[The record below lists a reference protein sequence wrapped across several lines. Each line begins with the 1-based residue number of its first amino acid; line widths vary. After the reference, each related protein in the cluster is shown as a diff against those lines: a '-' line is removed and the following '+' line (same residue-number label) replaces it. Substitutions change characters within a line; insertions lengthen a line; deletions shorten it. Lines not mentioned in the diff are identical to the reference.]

1 MDKSLEKSLL
11 VWLKSQK
18 KACGWFVKLSVWCG
32 MLSAIALIAQAYLI
46 ATLLDGV
53 IVGNALQALT
63 EGANSTQAQ
72 STVGASDYLPH
83 FMALIGLMLL
93 RALLAYGRER
103 ASFEAGKRLRQQIRG
118 AVMDKLTR
126 LGPAFIKGKP
136 AGSWASIVLEQV
148 EDLQDFYARYLPQ
161 MTLAGVIPLLIL
173 IAVFPINWAAG
184 LILLLT
190 APLIP
195 LFMILVGMGAADA
208 NRKNFNALARLSG
221 HFMDRLKGLST
232 LKLFHRGD
240 AELKVIEKASEE
252 FRSRTMSVLRM
263 AFLSSAV
270 LEFFAAV
277 SIAVLAVYFGFSY
290 LGHLDFG
297 YYGAHAQLGPN
308 ANEGLP
314 FSLFVGLFI
323 LILAPEFYQPLRDMG
338 THYHAK
344 AQAIGAAQA
353 LMTLLELPEP
363 ESGSKLEPGSKPE
376 SSFEPDSEPDSSQDK
391 LGQQTRLDKLTHLS
405 VKDLEVFSTD
415 GSRLLGPISF
425 ELQQG
430 EHLALVGPS
439 GAGKTSL
446 LNALLGFLPYKG
458 KLLID
463 GVELA
468 SLDLAHW
475 RQQLAWLGQEPQ
487 LFHGTVRENV
497 ALANPEMTDE
507 QVWQLLEQANI
518 HEFVRSQSL
527 GLAMP
532 IGEQSSTLSVGQAQ
546 RIALARALGQAAQ
559 VFILDEPT
567 ASLDSVSEQLV
578 SRTLK
583 AAMAGKMGIM
593 VTHRVEQLDHMSSI
607 LVLDKG
613 KIVQRG
619 DFATLSTEAGLFQIM
634 LHENTESVA
643 DIGLESPMP
652 DTHSD
657 IALGT
662 TEGAAQ

>member
-11 VWLKSQK
+11 AWLKSQK

-53 IVGNALQALT
+53 IVGNALQAFT
-63 EGANSTQAQ
+63 EEANSAPIQPA
-72 STVGASDYLPH
+72 VGASDYLPH

-93 RALLAYGRER
+93 RAILAYGRER
-103 ASFEAGKRLRQQIRG
+103 ASFEAGKRLRQQIRS
-118 AVMDKLTR
+118 AVMDKLNR

-232 LKLFHRGD
+232 LKLFYRGD

-308 ANEGLP
+308 SNEGLP

-353 LMTLLELPEP
+353 LMTLLEHP
-363 ESGSKLEPGSKPE
+363 
-376 SSFEPDSEPDSSQDK
+376 EPDSSQDK

-425 ELQQG
+425 ELKLG

-475 RQQLAWLGQEPQ
+475 RRQLAWLGQEPQ

-518 HEFVRSQSL
+518 HEFVRSQPL
-527 GLAMP
+527 GLATP

-583 AAMAGKMGIM
+583 AAMAGMMGIM
-593 VTHRVEQLDHMSSI
+593 VTHRVDQLDHMSSI

-613 KIVQRG
+613 EIVQRG
-619 DFATLSTEAGLFQIM
+619 DFATLSTEAGLFQTM

>member
-53 IVGNALQALT
+53 IVGNALQAFT
-63 EGANSTQAQ
+63 DGANSTPIQPV
-72 STVGASDYLPH
+72 VGASDYLPH

-93 RALLAYGRER
+93 RGILAYGRER

-232 LKLFHRGD
+232 LKLFYRGD

-353 LMTLLELPEP
+353 LMTLLEHPEP
-363 ESGSKLEPGSKPE
+363 ESGSELG
-376 SSFEPDSEPDSSQDK
+376 SSQNK
-391 LGQQTRLDKLTHLS
+391 IGQQIRLDKLTHLS

-425 ELQQG
+425 ELKQG

-475 RQQLAWLGQEPQ
+475 RRQLAWLGQEPQ

-518 HEFVRSQSL
+518 HEFVRSQPL
-527 GLAMP
+527 GLATP

-593 VTHRVEQLDHMSSI
+593 VTHRVDQLDHMSSI

-613 KIVQRG
+613 EIVQRG
-619 DFATLSTEAGLFQIM
+619 DFATLSTEAGLFQTM

-662 TEGAAQ
+662 TKGAAQ

>member
-53 IVGNALQALT
+53 IVGNALQAFT
-63 EGANSTQAQ
+63 DGANNTPIQPA
-72 STVGASDYLPH
+72 VGASDYLPH

-103 ASFEAGKRLRQQIRG
+103 ASFEAGKRLRQQIRA
-118 AVMDKLTR
+118 AVMDKLTG

-161 MTLAGVIPLLIL
+161 MTLAGVIPFLIL

-353 LMTLLELPEP
+353 LMTLLEHPEP
-363 ESGSKLEPGSKPE
+363 ES
-376 SSFEPDSEPDSSQDK
+376 SFSQDK

-425 ELQQG
+425 ELKQG

-518 HEFVRSQSL
+518 HEFARSQPL
-527 GLAMP
+527 GLATP

-559 VFILDEPT
+559 LFILDEPT

-593 VTHRVEQLDHMSSI
+593 VTHRVDQLDHMSSI

-613 KIVQRG
+613 EIVQRG
-619 DFATLSTEAGLFQIM
+619 DFATLSTEAGLFQTM

-643 DIGLESPMP
+643 DIGLETPMP
-652 DTHSD
+652 HNHSD

>member
-53 IVGNALQALT
+53 IVGNALQAFT
-63 EGANSTQAQ
+63 DGANSTPIQPV
-72 STVGASDYLPH
+72 VGASDYLPH

-93 RALLAYGRER
+93 RAILAYGRER

-232 LKLFHRGD
+232 LKLFYRGD
-240 AELKVIEKASEE
+240 AELKVIENASEE

-353 LMTLLELPEP
+353 LMTLLEHP
-363 ESGSKLEPGSKPE
+363 
-376 SSFEPDSEPDSSQDK
+376 EPDSSQNK
-391 LGQQTRLDKLTHLS
+391 IGQQTRLDKLTHLS

-425 ELQQG
+425 ELKQG

-475 RQQLAWLGQEPQ
+475 RRQLAWLGQEPQ

-518 HEFVRSQSL
+518 HEFVRSQPL
-527 GLAMP
+527 GLATP

-593 VTHRVEQLDHMSSI
+593 VTHRVDQLDHMSSI

-613 KIVQRG
+613 EIVQRG
-619 DFATLSTEAGLFQIM
+619 DFAALSTEAGLFQIM

-643 DIGLESPMP
+643 DIGLETPMP